1 MLRANH
7 SCCALASDCLARALL
22 PVCLGMPPATTE
34 ETDLVQELR
43 ALLSTERGGVRLSSV
58 VIELL
63 VTHYV
68 QSGAAPSEY
77 TRCGLRAVTDETG
90 SCNDVTA

>member
-7 SCCALASDCLARALL
+7 SCCALASTASPALSL
-22 PVCLGMPPATTE
+22 CVPGDMPPATTE

-68 QSGAAPSEY
+68 QSVMVSDANEVEVQELVESQ
-77 TRCGLRAVTDETG
+77 
-90 SCNDVTA
+90 